1 MTNEL
6 ILIAIV
12 IAMLTL
18 VMTWIGTVLSKLLD
32 AVTENC
38 AVLVKCLNANL
49 EDIDISLS
57 NIDER
62 LIGLEDAATYWVKE
76 NKKMEDESNGE
87 HH

>member
-18 VMTWIGTVLSKLLD
+18 VMTWIGTVICKLID
-32 AVTENC
+32 ALTENRK
-38 AVLVKCLNANL
+38 VLVKCLHDNFD
-49 EDIDISLS
+49 DIDIDLC

-62 LIGLEDAATYWVKE
+62 LIGMEDAATYWVKE
-76 NKKMEDESNGE
+76 NKKMEDENDGE